1 MEELHQMLQNERSA
15 KQKLVAQ
22 ICNTMEGLQAQLKEA
37 EAVNKAAAVVSTVAQ
52 RNAEVMQQEQL

>member
-1 MEELHQMLQNERSA
+1 MLQNERSA